1 MSPRRKKTGHESFQ
15 RGFAGGLKARDL
27 PGLWRTDWR
36 RAYGIITRDHP
47 EDEEPRGRLRRWWFR
62 AKNLFLE
69 FTRRLSP
76 PRRVLFA
83 ICLVL
88 ALLGLQTDRVEVAAG
103 EIEIWD
109 HPILLFFSV
118 LGLVFL
124 LVLELADR
132 IQVRDELEVARQL
145 QHDLLPHRAP
155 EVPGYEFAFSYRS
168 ANTVGGDY
176 YEFLH
181 LPDGRLA
188 MAIGD
193 ASGHGIAAAMLMAVS
208 GTTLRLAVDTDP
220 SPVAVAGMLNRA
232 LVRTGGRRAFL
243 TLFYALLEPASGR
256 FDYVCAGHPFPLLRR
271 GDGQLVK
278 LGSGSFPLGLRPGL
292 ELTPGRDRI
301 QPGDLL
307 LLYTDGIP
315 EAIGEEGEA
324 FGFERLQSALLA
336 GGGPRQVHDRIVAL
350 VDHFEDRDEHDD
362 DRSLVVVARLGN
374 AGNRTSPPAA
384 KTGPAL

>member
-1 MSPRRKKTGHESFQ
+1 MSPREKEKGQRPST

-27 PGLWRTDWR
+27 PGLWRRDWR

-47 EDEEPRGRLRRWWFR
+47 EEEQPRGWLRGWWYR
-62 AKNLFLE
+62 ARTLFLE

-88 ALLGLQTDRVEVAAG
+88 AVLGLQTDQIEVDAGQVETW
-103 EIEIWD
+103 E
-109 HPILLFFSV
+109 HPILLLFSV
-118 LGLVFL
+118 IGLVFL

-145 QHDLLPHRAP
+145 QRDLLPHRAP
-155 EVPGYEFAFSYRS
+155 EVAGYEFAFSYRS

-176 YEFLH
+176 YEFLP

-188 MAIGD
+188 LAIGD

-220 SPVAVAGMLNRA
+220 SPLAVAAMMNRA
-232 LVRTGGRRAFL
+232 LVRTGGPRAFL
-243 TLFYALLEPASGR
+243 TLFYALLEPTSGR
-256 FDYVCAGHPFPLLRR
+256 IDYVCAGHPFPLLRR
-271 GDGQLVK
+271 TGGQLAT
-278 LGSGSFPLGLRPGL
+278 LGSGAFPLGLRPRL
-292 ELTPGRDRI
+292 DLTAGRDEIR
-301 QPGDLL
+301 PGDLL

-315 EAIGEEGEA
+315 EAINEEGEA
-324 FGFERLQSALLA
+324 FGFDRLQRALIA
-336 GGGPRQVHDRIVAL
+336 GGEPHQVHDRIVAQ
-350 VDHFEDRDEHDD
+350 VGRFEDRGEHDD
-362 DRSLVVVARLGN
+362 DRSLVVMARRDE
-374 AGNRTSPPAA
+374 AGGP
-384 KTGPAL
+384 TGPSAG